1 MSGIENEKYFLLFL
15 LHNSNKRQSTSIL
28 KTITNSQYSLL
39 KSFAN
44 DILDEMIPLNSMQF
58 KKLVQYKDFIRK
70 LSGRKVSPATL
81 SRNIECIK
89 AIISVVLNE
98 YEVCNKTN
106 LLIPIEEWEKVK
118 KHLPAKNILNTVEV
132 DQAPQMKKKEEIV
145 QDNGTKQ
152 MEVKR
157 KKKHYL
163 KVMDRKKKN
172 AISIINHL
180 PKKYRSKAFSL
191 FRYILKNYNISWDN
205 KGTFKYK
212 NKIVPNS
219 NILHLVTHALL
230 KNIEDK
236 PPGMKL
242 FYEALSD
249 VNIPE
254 YLIANKMG
262 KLIIAG
268 RGDELSGKLSG
279 KVDKKKCL

>member
-1 MSGIENEKYFLLFL
+1 
-15 LHNSNKRQSTSIL
+15 
-28 KTITNSQYSLL
+28 
-39 KSFAN
+39 
-44 DILDEMIPLNSMQF
+44 
-58 KKLVQYKDFIRK
+58 
-70 LSGRKVSPATL
+70 
-81 SRNIECIK
+81 
-89 AIISVVLNE
+89 
-98 YEVCNKTN
+98 
-106 LLIPIEEWEKVK
+106 
-118 KHLPAKNILNTVEV
+118 
-132 DQAPQMKKKEEIV
+132 
-145 QDNGTKQ
+145 

-180 PKKYRSKAFSL
+180 PKKYHSKTFSL
-191 FRYILKNYNISWDN
+191 FRYILQNYNISWDN

-219 NILHLVTHALL
+219 NILHLGTHALL
-230 KNIEDK
+230 KNIKDK

-268 RGDELSGKLSG
+268 RGDE
-279 KVDKKKCL
+279 

>member
-1 MSGIENEKYFLLFL
+1 MKIKFV
-15 LHNSNKRQSTSIL
+15 T
-28 KTITNSQYSLL
+28 
-39 KSFAN
+39 
-44 DILDEMIPLNSMQF
+44 
-58 KKLVQYKDFIRK
+58 KLV
-70 LSGRKVSPATL
+70 
-81 SRNIECIK
+81 
-89 AIISVVLNE
+89 
-98 YEVCNKTN
+98 
-106 LLIPIEEWEKVK
+106 LIAIEEWEKVK

-132 DQAPQMKKKEEIV
+132 DQARQMKKEEIV

-180 PKKYRSKAFSL
+180 PKKYCSKAFSL

-236 PPGMKL
+236 RPGMKL
-242 FYEALSD
+242 FDEALSD

-268 RGDELSGKLSG
+268 RGDELSGKPSG
-279 KVDKKKCL
+279 KVDKK

>member
-1 MSGIENEKYFLLFL
+1 MNMKFV
-15 LHNSNKRQSTSIL
+15 T
-28 KTITNSQYSLL
+28 
-39 KSFAN
+39 
-44 DILDEMIPLNSMQF
+44 
-58 KKLVQYKDFIRK
+58 KLV
-70 LSGRKVSPATL
+70 
-81 SRNIECIK
+81 
-89 AIISVVLNE
+89 
-98 YEVCNKTN
+98 
-106 LLIPIEEWEKVK
+106 LIPIEEWEKVK

-132 DQAPQMKKKEEIV
+132 DQAPHMKKEEIV
-145 QDNGTKQ
+145 QDNGTNQ

-157 KKKHYL
+157 KKKKKHYL

-172 AISIINHL
+172 AILIINHL

-254 YLIANKMG
+254 YLIANRMG

-268 RGDELSGKLSG
+268 KGDELSGKPSG
-279 KVDKKKCL
+279 KVDKK

>member
-44 DILDEMIPLNSMQF
+44 DILDEMIPLNAMQF
-58 KKLVQYKDFIRK
+58 KKLVQYKDFICK
-70 LSGRKVSPATL
+70 LSGTKVSPATL

-98 YEVCNKTN
+98 HEVLNI
-106 LLIPIEEWEKVK
+106 LVLIPIEEWEKVK
-118 KHLPAKNILNTVEV
+118 KHLPTKNILNTVEV
-132 DQAPQMKKKEEIV
+132 DQAPQMKKEEIV

-157 KKKHYL
+157 KKKKKHYL
-163 KVMDRKKKN
+163 KVMDWKKKN

-180 PKKYRSKAFSL
+180 PKKYCSKAFSL

-212 NKIVPNS
+212 NKIVPHS

-236 PPGMKL
+236 PPRMKL
-242 FYEALSD
+242 FYEASSD

-254 YLIANKMG
+254 YLIANKIG

-268 RGDELSGKLSG
+268 RGDELTGKPSGKL
-279 KVDKKKCL
+279 DKK

>member
-1 MSGIENEKYFLLFL
+1 MNMKFV
-15 LHNSNKRQSTSIL
+15 T
-28 KTITNSQYSLL
+28 
-39 KSFAN
+39 
-44 DILDEMIPLNSMQF
+44 
-58 KKLVQYKDFIRK
+58 KLV
-70 LSGRKVSPATL
+70 
-81 SRNIECIK
+81 
-89 AIISVVLNE
+89 
-98 YEVCNKTN
+98 
-106 LLIPIEEWEKVK
+106 LIPIEEWEKVK

-132 DQAPQMKKKEEIV
+132 DQAPQMKKKSTRSMGSSNRMELCRKEIV

-191 FRYILKNYNISWDN
+191 FRYILRNYNISWDN

-242 FYEALSD
+242 VVGGLGTHAHARTRMK
-249 VNIPE
+249 P
-254 YLIANKMG
+254 
-262 KLIIAG
+262 
-268 RGDELSGKLSG
+268 
-279 KVDKKKCL
+279 

>member
-15 LHNSNKRQSTSIL
+15 LHNSNKRQSTPIL

-44 DILDEMIPLNSMQF
+44 YILDVMIPLNSMQF

-98 YEVCNKTN
+98 YEVCNKTSTYTHRRM
-106 LLIPIEEWEKVK
+106 EKVK

-132 DQAPQMKKKEEIV
+132 DQAPQMKKEEIV
-145 QDNGTKQ
+145 QDNQTKQ

-219 NILHLVTHALL
+219 NILNLVTHALP
-230 KNIEDK
+230 KNIKDK

-242 FYEALSD
+242 FYEA
-249 VNIPE
+249 
-254 YLIANKMG
+254 
-262 KLIIAG
+262 
-268 RGDELSGKLSG
+268 
-279 KVDKKKCL
+279 

>member
-1 MSGIENEKYFLLFL
+1 
-15 LHNSNKRQSTSIL
+15 
-28 KTITNSQYSLL
+28 
-39 KSFAN
+39 
-44 DILDEMIPLNSMQF
+44 
-58 KKLVQYKDFIRK
+58 
-70 LSGRKVSPATL
+70 
-81 SRNIECIK
+81 
-89 AIISVVLNE
+89 
-98 YEVCNKTN
+98 
-106 LLIPIEEWEKVK
+106 
-118 KHLPAKNILNTVEV
+118 
-132 DQAPQMKKKEEIV
+132 
-145 QDNGTKQ
+145 

-230 KNIEDK
+230 KNIKDK

-242 FYEALSD
+242 FYEAFSD

-268 RGDELSGKLSG
+268 RGDELSGKPSG
-279 KVDKKKCL
+279 KVDKK

>member
-1 MSGIENEKYFLLFL
+1 
-15 LHNSNKRQSTSIL
+15 
-28 KTITNSQYSLL
+28 
-39 KSFAN
+39 
-44 DILDEMIPLNSMQF
+44 
-58 KKLVQYKDFIRK
+58 
-70 LSGRKVSPATL
+70 
-81 SRNIECIK
+81 
-89 AIISVVLNE
+89 
-98 YEVCNKTN
+98 
-106 LLIPIEEWEKVK
+106 
-118 KHLPAKNILNTVEV
+118 
-132 DQAPQMKKKEEIV
+132 
-145 QDNGTKQ
+145 
-152 MEVKR
+152 
-157 KKKHYL
+157 
-163 KVMDRKKKN
+163 MDRKEKN

-254 YLIANKMG
+254 YLITNKMG

-268 RGDELSGKLSG
+268 RGDELTRKPSGKL
-279 KVDKKKCL
+279 DKK

>member
-39 KSFAN
+39 KSFAY

-70 LSGRKVSPATL
+70 LSGRKVSPVTL

-89 AIISVVLNE
+89 AIISVILNE
-98 YEVCNKTN
+98 YEVCNKTSTYTHRRMG
-106 LLIPIEEWEKVK
+106 KVK

-132 DQAPQMKKKEEIV
+132 DQAPQMKKEEIV
-145 QDNGTKQ
+145 QDNRTKQ

-163 KVMDRKKKN
+163 KVMDLKKKN
-172 AISIINHL
+172 AISIMNHL

-191 FRYILKNYNISWDN
+191 FRYILKNYNISWNN

-230 KNIEDK
+230 KNIKDK

-268 RGDELSGKLSG
+268 RGDELSGKPSG
-279 KVDKKKCL
+279 KVDKK